1 MPLYGSGFFTALAGL
16 IGLVY
21 ILNPTAGVLELIPDN
36 LPIVGNLDEAAA
48 AALVL
53 AALRYY
59 GVDLTGFLRRVLKD
73 DDKKDDDGSPKP

>member
-1 MPLYGSGFFTALAGL
+1 MIKNILVALAGL

-21 ILNPTAGVLELIPDN
+21 ILNPTAGIIELIPDN
-36 LPIVGNLDEAAA
+36 IPIVGNLDEAAA
-48 AALVL
+48 VALVL

-59 GVDLTGFLRRVLKD
+59 GVDLTGFLRRNFKGNP

>member
-1 MPLYGSGFFTALAGL
+1 MIKNILVALAGL
-16 IGLVY
+16 IGLIY

-36 LPIVGNLDEAAA
+36 IPIVGNLDEAAA

-59 GVDLTGFLRRVLKD
+59 GVDLTGFLRRVFKD
-73 DDKKDDDGSPKP
+73 GPDDKKDDDGSQKP